1 LQRPLPNSP
10 KFAVPSGI
18 EPAATIL
25 IASAAIGGA
34 QLAKKR
40 KKTKSRSAKESVV
53 ALPERLALT
62 TLIDPTSLIGGAGLT
77 GTGQTIPSTPAD
89 STTGGSDPLDG
100 AMNNIGSVAGQAQQ
114 TGPGATAQNIGS
126 DGATSSAVAPP
137 TTR

>member
-1 LQRPLPNSP
+1 
-10 KFAVPSGI
+10 V
-18 EPAATIL
+18 T
-25 IASAAIGGA
+25 
-34 QLAKKR
+34 KKL

-62 TLIDPTSLIGGAGLT
+62 TLIDPTSLIGSAGGLT

-89 STTGGSDPLDG
+89 GTTGGSDPLGG
-100 AMNNIGSVAGQAQQ
+100 AMNNIGSVASQAQQ